1 MRGQPSSLSLF
12 EGVVLQGITQFT
24 TMKVNLLLS
33 VLSCWLVT
41 ALSFGQSTFRITQD
55 VASFDIA
62 GGMVE
67 NSMGDL
73 VFAGTNSNFIP
84 FFGNVVKMN
93 SAGTV
98 QWAKSYTGGIASS
111 LMDIKAVSSGGYIV
125 TGTSSNGGAIL
136 IRIDENGNTL
146 WSKRYQCP
154 DFAGKP
160 SSEYGNAVIEAS
172 DGGFVV
178 AGGVDYFWDGV
189 SGSTVD
195 TSSALAFKVN
205 SAGTLQW
212 SRIFTVNVANPDE
225 HYFNDVAESAD
236 GYVFV
241 GISSEGSGTLNS
253 DGDYPRNALIAKTT
267 TAGATTYINRW
278 GQGNTTSQGL
288 NSITRLSSGN
298 LVIGGYDDM
307 HASITRIQGTGGSV
321 VVQYGRRLTGS
332 FLNTIVLQDISEH
345 SDGSYGLIG
354 TRIEVFPL
362 AFYTF
367 AAKFDPVAN
376 TFAFNRGYLPIGL
389 SAILPEGG
397 VAADQGYYMVMT
409 DQQAG
414 GFNYNIIRTDNTGQL
429 GGAAGCTVNN
439 ITQANTGNT
448 PTIQAITTTQ
458 FTNVTEASFTPV
470 VTNVTVTP
478 TVHCITT
485 PCTPPAAATTVT
497 ATPSSI
503 CVGQS
508 SSITASGPAVGVTYN
523 VYTAPSGGTNLGA
536 TPLSVSPTT
545 TTTYYVE
552 TVVNGSP
559 ACVSTTRTPVTVTVN
574 PTPTATPGSNSP
586 VCEGATINL
595 TSPTVGS
602 ATYAWTGP
610 NSFSSSAED
619 PSISPATA
627 ANGGTYTLVVTENG
641 CSSAPANVSV
651 TVTPLPVANASSN
664 SPVCE
669 GQPINL
675 SGNNIPS
682 ATYAWTGPN
691 GFNSTSED
699 PSVSPSTAADAG
711 TYSLVITDGGCASL
725 PATTSVTVNPLPSAA
740 AGSNSPVCEGSDI
753 LLTSSGGTGYS
764 WTGPNSYSNGT
775 QNPTITAA
783 TSAEDGVYTVTV
795 TDANGCQNTAQTT
808 VSVVAG
814 ETISAT
820 ATDITCNG
828 ANDGTAT
835 AVTSG
840 VGPYTYSWSPSGGNA
855 ATASGLSAGT
865 YTVTVTASGCSSTA
879 TATVN
884 EPSAIS
890 LSTSST
896 PSSCTTP
903 TGTATVVASGGTGG
917 YTYSW
922 SPSGGNAATASN
934 IAAGSYTVTV
944 TDANGCQ
951 QTATV
956 TVTSV
961 NGPSATISATTDVS
975 CAGLTDG
982 SATVTASGGT
992 PGYTYAWSPSGGS
1005 AATASNLGAGSYT
1018 VTVTDAAGCTASA
1031 DATIGAA
1038 TAITITETITA
1049 STCGNAD
1056 GSITVVPS
1064 GGTPVYTYAWTPAG
1078 NTATISNLPG
1088 GDYDVTVT
1096 DANGCTAT
1104 GSYTIV
1110 PTGSLDVDVTPVSST
1125 ILAGE
1130 TVGLTATT
1138 TPAVP
1143 GATYSWNPSTDLT
1156 CDDCANPTASP
1167 DETTIYTVT
1176 VTSPDGCT
1184 GTASATVFI
1193 ELVCGEYFMPTIF
1206 SPDGNLN
1213 NDELCLYGSCF
1224 EQVSLK
1230 IYDRW
1235 GELVFETN
1243 DQANCWDGT
1252 YKGKPMN
1259 AASYVYVLELTLQD
1273 GTTVSEKG
1281 NVTLVR

>member
-1 MRGQPSSLSLF
+1 
-12 EGVVLQGITQFT
+12 
-24 TMKVNLLLS
+24 MKVNILLS
-33 VLSCWLVT
+33 ILSCWLLT

-67 NSMGDL
+67 NSSGDL

-84 FFGNVVKMN
+84 FFGNIVKMN

-98 QWAKSYTGGIASS
+98 QWAKAYTGGIASS
-111 LMDIKAVSSGGYIV
+111 INDIKAVSSGGYIV
-125 TGTSSNGGAIL
+125 TGSSSNGGAIL
-136 IRIDENGNTL
+136 IRVDENGNTL

-160 SSEYGNAVIEAS
+160 SSEYGNAVIETS

-195 TSSALAFKVN
+195 TSSALGFKVN

-212 SRIFTVNVANPDE
+212 SRIFTVTVANPDE

-241 GISSEGSGTLNS
+241 GISSEGSGALS
-253 DGDYPRNALIAKTT
+253 DDGDYPRNALLAKTT

-278 GQGNTTSQGL
+278 GSGNTSSQGL
-288 NSITRLSSGN
+288 NCITSLSTGN
-298 LVIGGYDDM
+298 LVIGGYDDV
-307 HASITRIQGTGGSV
+307 HATITRIQGTGGAV
-321 VVQYGRRLTGS
+321 TVQYGRRLSGAVFPPVS
-332 FLNTIVLQDISEH
+332 VIIQDISEH
-345 SDGSYGLIG
+345 SDGSYGIIG
-354 TRIEVFPL
+354 TRIEVLSFS
-362 AFYTF
+362 FYTF

-439 ITQANTGNT
+439 ITQATANSV
-448 PTIQAITTTQ
+448 PTIQAVTTVQ
-458 FTNVTEASFTPV
+458 FTNATESSFTPV
-470 VTNVTVTP
+470 VTDVTVTP

-485 PCTPPAAATTVT
+485 ACTPPAAATTVT
-497 ATPSSI
+497 ATPASI

-508 SSITASGPAVGVTYN
+508 SSITASGPGVGVTYN
-523 VYTAPSGGTNLGA
+523 VYTASSGGTNLGA
-536 TPLSVSPTT
+536 TPLSVSPTI
-545 TTTYYVE
+545 TTTYYLE

-586 VCEGATINL
+586 VCEGQAINL

-610 NSFSSSAED
+610 NSFSSTSED
-619 PSISPATA
+619 PTVSPATA
-627 ANGGTYTLVVTENG
+627 ADGGTYTLVVTENG

-669 GQPINL
+669 GSAINL
-675 SGNNIPS
+675 SANNIPS

-691 GFNSTSED
+691 SFSSAAED
-699 PSVSPSTAADAG
+699 PTVSPATAADAG
-711 TYSLVITDGGCASL
+711 IYSVTITSGGCSSI
-725 PATTSVTVNPLPSAA
+725 PATVSVTVNPLPTAS

-775 QNPTITAA
+775 QNPTITGA
-783 TSAEDGVYTVTV
+783 TAAEDGTYTVTV
-795 TDANGCQNTAQTT
+795 TDGNGCQNTAQTI

-814 ETISAT
+814 ESISAT

-828 ANDGTAT
+828 ADDGTAT

-840 VGPYTYSWSPSGGNA
+840 VGPYTYSWAPSGGNA
-855 ATASGLSAGT
+855 ATATDLPAGT

-879 TATVN
+879 SATVN
-884 EPSAIS
+884 EPTAVG

-903 TGTATVVASGGTGG
+903 TGTATVVAAGGTGG

-922 SPSGGNAATASN
+922 APSGGNAATATN
-934 IAAGSYTVTV
+934 LAAGSYTVTV
-944 TDANGCQ
+944 ADGNGCQ
-951 QTATV
+951 ETATV
-956 TVTSV
+956 VVASV
-961 NGPSATISATTDVS
+961 NGPTAAISASSDVS

-982 SATVTASGGT
+982 SATVTAADGT
-992 PGYTYAWSPSGGS
+992 PGYSYSWSPSGGA

-1018 VTVTDAAGCTASA
+1018 VTVTDAAGCTATAS
-1031 DATIGAA
+1031 ATIGSA
-1038 TAITITETITA
+1038 TAIAIAETITA

-1056 GSITVVPS
+1056 GSISVVPS
-1064 GGTPVYTYAWTPAG
+1064 GGNPGYTYAWTPAG

-1104 GSYTIV
+1104 ESYTIV
-1110 PTGSLDVDVTPVSST
+1110 PTGSLDVDVTPLSST

-1130 TVGLTATT
+1130 TVGLTATV
-1138 TPAVP
+1138 TPSVA
-1143 GATYSWNPSTDLT
+1143 GATYEWNPSTDLT
-1156 CDDCANPTASP
+1156 CDDCPNPTASP

-1224 EQVSLK
+1224 VELSLK

-1235 GELVFETN
+1235 GELVFETT
-1243 DQANCWDGT
+1243 DQSKCWDGT

-1259 AASYVYVLELTLQD
+1259 AASYVYVLELSLQD

>member
-1 MRGQPSSLSLF
+1 
-12 EGVVLQGITQFT
+12 
-24 TMKVNLLLS
+24 MKVNILLS
-33 VLSCWLVT
+33 ILSCWLLSAV
-41 ALSFGQSTFRITQD
+41 SFGQTTFRITQD

-67 NSMGDL
+67 NSSGDL

-84 FFGNVVKMN
+84 FFGNIVKMN

-98 QWAKSYTGGIASS
+98 QWAKAYTGGIASS
-111 LMDIKAVSSGGYIV
+111 LTDIKAVSSGGYIV
-125 TGTSSNGGAIL
+125 TGSSSNGGAIL
-136 IRIDENGNTL
+136 IRVDENGNTL

-160 SSEYGNAVIEAS
+160 SNEYGNAVIETS

-195 TSSALAFKVN
+195 TSSALGFKVN

-212 SRIFTVNVANPDE
+212 SRIFTVSVTNPDE

-278 GQGNTTSQGL
+278 GQGNTSSQGL
-288 NSITRLSSGN
+288 NCITRLSTGN
-298 LVIGGYDDM
+298 LVIGGYDDV
-307 HASITRIQGTGGSV
+307 HATITRIQGTGGAV
-321 VVQYGRRLTGS
+321 TVQYGRRLSGAVFPPVS
-332 FLNTIVLQDISEH
+332 VIIQDISEH
-345 SDGSYGLIG
+345 SDGTYGIIG
-354 TRIEVFPL
+354 TRIEAFSF

-367 AAKFDPVAN
+367 AAKFDPTSN

-397 VAADQGYYMVMT
+397 VAANQGYYMVMT

-439 ITQANTGNT
+439 ITQSTANSV
-448 PTIQAITTTQ
+448 PTIQAVTTVQ
-458 FTNVTEASFTPV
+458 FTNATEASFTPV
-470 VTNVTVTP
+470 VTDVTATP

-508 SSITASGPAVGVTYN
+508 SSITASGPGVGVTYN

-536 TPLSVSPTT
+536 VPVSVSPTI

-610 NSFSSSAED
+610 NSFSSSSED
-619 PSISPATA
+619 PVITPATA

-669 GQPINL
+669 GGTINL
-675 SGNNIPS
+675 SANTIPS

-691 GFNSTSED
+691 GFNSSAED
-699 PSVSPSTAADAG
+699 PTITPATAATAG
-711 TYSLVITDGGCASL
+711 VYSLTITSSGCSSA
-725 PATTSVTVNPLPSAA
+725 PATTTVVVNPLPAA
-740 AGSNSPVCEGSDI
+740 TAGSNSPVCEGSDI

-764 WTGPNSYSNGT
+764 WTGPNGYSNGT
-775 QNPTITAA
+775 QNPTISGATAA
-783 TSAEDGVYTVTV
+783 ESGTYIVTV
-795 TDANGCQNTAQTT
+795 TDGNGCQNTAQTI

-828 ANDGTAT
+828 ADDGTAT

-840 VGPYTYSWSPSGGNA
+840 AGPYTYSWAPIGGNA
-855 ATASGLSAGT
+855 ATATDLPAGT

-884 EPSAIS
+884 EPTVIG
-890 LSTSST
+890 LTTSST
-896 PSSCTTP
+896 ASSCTTP
-903 TGTATVVASGGTGG
+903 TGTATVVATGGTGG

-922 SPSGGNAATASN
+922 SPSGGNGATASN

-944 TDANGCQ
+944 TDANGCE

-956 TVTSV
+956 VVTSV
-961 NGPSATISATTDVS
+961 NGPSATISASSDVS

-992 PGYTYAWSPSGGS
+992 PGYTYSWSPSGGS
-1005 AATASNLGAGSYT
+1005 GATASNLGEGAYT
-1018 VTVTDAAGCTASA
+1018 VTVTDAAGCTATAS
-1031 DATIGAA
+1031 ATIGGA
-1038 TAITITETITA
+1038 TPIAIAETITA

-1056 GSITVVPS
+1056 GSISVVAT
-1064 GGTPVYTYAWTPAG
+1064 GGTPGYTYAWTPAG

-1104 GSYTIV
+1104 ESYTIV
-1110 PTGSLDVDVTPVSST
+1110 PTGSLNVDVTPLSST

-1130 TVGLTATT
+1130 TVGLTATV
-1138 TPAVP
+1138 TPAVA
-1143 GATYSWNPSTDLT
+1143 GATYVWNPSTDLT
-1156 CDDCANPTASP
+1156 CDDCPNPTASP

-1213 NDELCLYGSCF
+1213 NDKLCLYGSCF
-1224 EQVSLK
+1224 VEVSLK

>member
-1 MRGQPSSLSLF
+1 
-12 EGVVLQGITQFT
+12 
-24 TMKVNLLLS
+24 MKVNILLS
-33 VLSCWLVT
+33 ILSCWLLT
-41 ALSFGQSTFRITQD
+41 AVSFGQSTFRITQD

-67 NSMGDL
+67 NSSGDL

-84 FFGNVVKMN
+84 FFGNIVKMN

-98 QWAKSYTGGIASS
+98 QWAKAYTGGIASS
-111 LMDIKAVSSGGYIV
+111 LTDIKAVSSGGYIV
-125 TGTSSNGGAIL
+125 TGSSSNGGAIL
-136 IRIDENGNTL
+136 IRVDENGNTI

-160 SSEYGNAVIEAS
+160 SSEYGNAVIETA

-195 TSSALAFKVN
+195 TSSALGFKVN

-212 SRIFTVNVANPDE
+212 SRIFTVTVANPDE

-241 GISSEGSGTLNS
+241 GISSEGSGTMNS

-267 TAGATTYINRW
+267 TAGATTYVNRW
-278 GQGNTTSQGL
+278 GSGNTSSQGL
-288 NSITRLSSGN
+288 NCITRLASGN
-298 LVIGGYDDM
+298 LVIGGYDDV
-307 HASITRIQGTGGSV
+307 HATITRIQGTGAAV
-321 VVQYGRRLTGS
+321 TVQYGRRLSGAIFPPVS
-332 FLNTIVLQDISEH
+332 VIIQDISEH
-345 SDGSYGLIG
+345 SDGSYGIIG
-354 TRIEVFPL
+354 TRIEALSF

-397 VAADQGYYMVMT
+397 VAANQGYYMVMT

-439 ITQANTGNT
+439 ITQSTANSV
-448 PTIQAITTTQ
+448 PTIQAITTSQ
-458 FTNVTEASFTPV
+458 FTNATEASFTPV
-470 VTNVTVTP
+470 VTDVTVTP

-508 SSITASGPAVGVTYN
+508 SSITASGPGVGVTYN
-523 VYTAPSGGTNLGA
+523 VYTASSGGTNLGA
-536 TPLSVSPTT
+536 VPVSVSPVT

-586 VCEGATINL
+586 VCEGQAINL
-595 TSPTVGS
+595 TAVTVGS

-610 NSFSSSAED
+610 NGFNNSTED
-619 PSISPATA
+619 PTISPATA
-627 ANGGTYTLVVTENG
+627 ADAGTYTLVVTENG

-651 TVTPLPVANASSN
+651 TVNPLPVASVSSN
-664 SPVCE
+664 SPVCA
-669 GQPINL
+669 GSAINL
-675 SGNNIPS
+675 SANNIPS

-691 GFNSTSED
+691 GFSSSAED
-699 PSVSPSTAADAG
+699 PAISPATAADAG
-711 TYSLVITDGGCASL
+711 TYSLTITNGGCSSA
-725 PATTSVTVNPLPSAA
+725 PATVAVTVNPLPTAT
-740 AGSNSPVCEGSDI
+740 AGSNSPVCVGSDI

-775 QNPTITAA
+775 QNPTITGATAA
-783 TSAEDGVYTVTV
+783 ENGTYIVTV
-795 TDANGCQNTAQTT
+795 TDANGCQNTAQTI

-814 ETISAT
+814 EIISAT

-828 ANDGTAT
+828 ADDGTAT

-840 VGPYTYSWSPSGGNA
+840 VGPYTYSWSPIGGNA
-855 ATASGLSAGT
+855 ATATGLPAGT

-879 TATVN
+879 NATVN
-884 EPSAIS
+884 EPTVIG

-896 PSSCTTP
+896 ASSCTTP
-903 TGTATVVASGGTGG
+903 TGTATVVATGGTGG

-922 SPSGGNAATASN
+922 APSGGNAATAVN
-934 IAAGSYTVTV
+934 IPAGSYTVTV
-944 TDANGCQ
+944 TDANGCV

-956 TVTSV
+956 DVTSV
-961 NGPSATISATTDVS
+961 NGPSASISASSDVS

-992 PGYTYAWSPSGGS
+992 PGYTYSWAPSGGA
-1005 AATASNLGAGSYT
+1005 AATAANLGAGTYT
-1018 VTVTDAAGCTASA
+1018 VTVTDAAGCTVTAN
-1031 DATIGAA
+1031 ATIGGA
-1038 TAITITETITA
+1038 TAIAITETITA

-1056 GSITVVPS
+1056 GSISIVAS
-1064 GGTPVYTYAWTPAG
+1064 GGTPGYTYAWIPAG

-1104 GSYTIV
+1104 ESYTIV
-1110 PTGSLDVDVTPVSST
+1110 PTGSLDVDVTPLSST

-1130 TVGLTATT
+1130 TVGLTAIV
-1138 TPAVP
+1138 TPAVA
-1143 GATYSWNPSTDLT
+1143 GATYQWNPSTDLT

-1206 SPDGNLN
+1206 SPDGNTN

-1224 EQVSLK
+1224 VEVSLK

-1235 GELVFETN
+1235 GEKVFETT
-1243 DQANCWDGT
+1243 DQSNCWDGT

>member
-1 MRGQPSSLSLF
+1 
-12 EGVVLQGITQFT
+12 
-24 TMKVNLLLS
+24 MKVNILLS
-33 VLSCWLVT
+33 LLSCWLLAT
-41 ALSFGQSTFRITQD
+41 LSFGQSTFRITQD
-55 VASFDIA
+55 VANFDIA

-67 NSMGDL
+67 NSSGDL
-73 VFAGTNSNFIP
+73 VFAGTNANFIP
-84 FFGNVVKMN
+84 FFGNIVKMN
-93 SAGTV
+93 SSGTV
-98 QWAKSYTGGIASS
+98 QWAKAYTGGIASS
-111 LMDIKAVSSGGYIV
+111 LTDIKTVSTGGYIA
-125 TGTSSNGGAIL
+125 TGNSSNGGAIL

-160 SSEYGNAVIEAS
+160 SNEYGNAVIETS

-195 TSSALAFKVN
+195 TSSALGFKVN

-212 SRIFTVNVANPDE
+212 SRIFTVTVPNPDE

-241 GISSEGSGTLNS
+241 GVSSEGSGTLSSN
-253 DGDYPRNALIAKTT
+253 GDYPSNALIAKTT
-267 TAGATTYINRW
+267 TAGVTTFINRW
-278 GQGNTTSQGL
+278 GQGNTSSQGL
-288 NSITRLSSGN
+288 NCITKLSTGN
-298 LVIGGYDDM
+298 LVIGGYDDV
-307 HASITRIQGTGGSV
+307 HATITRIQGTGAAV
-321 VVQYGRRLTGS
+321 TVQYGRRLSGAVFPPVS
-332 FLNTIVLQDISEH
+332 VILQDISEH
-345 SDGSYGLIG
+345 SDGTYGLIG
-354 TRIEVFPL
+354 TRIEALSF

-367 AAKFDPVAN
+367 AAKFDPTTN
-376 TFAFNRGYLPIGL
+376 TFAFNRGYTPIGL

-397 VAADQGYYMVMT
+397 VAANQGYYIVMT

-429 GGAAGCTVNN
+429 GGAAGCTVTN
-439 ITQANTGNT
+439 ITQSTANSV
-448 PTIQAITTTQ
+448 PTIQAITTSQ
-458 FTNVTEASFTPV
+458 FTNATEASFTPV
-470 VTNVTVTP
+470 VTNVTATP

-497 ATPSSI
+497 ATPASI

-523 VYTAPSGGTNLGA
+523 VYTASSGGTNLGA
-536 TPLSVSPTT
+536 IPVSVSPTT

-552 TVVNGSP
+552 TVTNGNPS
-559 ACVSTTRTPVTVTVN
+559 CVSTTRTPVTVTVN

-586 VCEGATINL
+586 VCEGQTINL
-595 TSPTVGS
+595 TAVTVGS

-610 NSFSSSAED
+610 NSFSSSTED
-619 PSISPATA
+619 PSISNATA
-627 ANGGTYTLVVTENG
+627 ANAGTYSLTVSENG
-641 CSSAPANVSV
+641 CSSAPATVSV
-651 TVTPLPVANASSN
+651 TVNPLPVASVSSN
-664 SPVCE
+664 SPVCA
-669 GQPINL
+669 GSTINL
-675 SGNNIPS
+675 SANTIAS

-691 GFNSTSED
+691 GFNSAAED
-699 PSVSPSTAADAG
+699 PTIPNATAANAG
-711 TYSLVITDGGCASL
+711 TYSLTITNGGCSSA
-725 PATTSVTVNPLPSAA
+725 PATVSVTVNPLPTAT
-740 AGSNSPVCEGSDI
+740 AGSNSPICIGSDI
-753 LLTSSGGTGYS
+753 LLTSSGGTSYS
-764 WTGPNSYSNGT
+764 WTGPNGYSNGT

-783 TSAEDGVYTVTV
+783 TAAENGTYIVTV
-795 TDANGCQNTAQTT
+795 TDANGCQNTAQTI

-828 ANDGTAT
+828 AANGTAT

-855 ATASGLSAGT
+855 ATATGLSAGT

-884 EPSAIS
+884 EPTVIG

-903 TGTATVVASGGTGG
+903 TGSATVVATGGTGG

-922 SPSGGNAATASN
+922 APSGGNGGTASN
-934 IAAGSYTVTV
+934 LAAGSYTVTV
-944 TDANGCQ
+944 TDGNGCQ

-956 TVTSV
+956 TVASL
-961 NGPSATISATTDVS
+961 NGPTAVISASADVS

-982 SATVTASGGT
+982 SATVTTSGGT
-992 PGYTYAWSPSGGS
+992 PGYTYSWSPSGGS
-1005 AATASNLGAGSYT
+1005 GATAPNLAAGSYT
-1018 VTVTDAAGCTASA
+1018 VTVTDAAGCTAQA
-1031 DATIGAA
+1031 NATIGS
-1038 TAITITETITA
+1038 AIAIVIAETITA

-1056 GSITVVPS
+1056 GSISVVAS
-1064 GGTPVYTYAWTPAG
+1064 GGAGSYTYVWTPAG
-1078 NTATISNLPG
+1078 NTATLNNIPG
-1088 GDYDVTVT
+1088 GNYGITVT

-1104 GSYTIV
+1104 ESYTVV
-1110 PTGSLDVDVTPVSST
+1110 PTGSLNANVTPISTT

-1130 TVGLTATT
+1130 TVVLTAST
-1138 TPAVP
+1138 TPSVP
-1143 GATYSWNPSTDLT
+1143 GATYLWNPATDLSCST
-1156 CDDCANPTASP
+1156 CANPTASP
-1167 DETTIYTVT
+1167 SETTIYTVT

-1206 SPDGNLN
+1206 SPDGNFQ

-1224 EQVSLK
+1224 VELSLK

-1235 GELVFETN
+1235 GEKVFETT
-1243 DQANCWDGT
+1243 DQAKCWDGT

>member
-1 MRGQPSSLSLF
+1 
-12 EGVVLQGITQFT
+12 
-24 TMKVNLLLS
+24 MKVNLLLLL
-33 VLSCWLVT
+33 LSSWLF
-41 ALSFGQSTFRITQD
+41 ACLSFGQSTFRITQD

-67 NSMGDL
+67 NSSGDL

-84 FFGNVVKMN
+84 FFGNIVKMN
-93 SAGTV
+93 SSGTV
-98 QWAKSYTGGIASS
+98 QWAKAYTGGIASS
-111 LMDIKAVSSGGYIV
+111 LTDIKTVSTGGYIV
-125 TGTSSNGGAIL
+125 TGSSSNGGAIL
-136 IRIDENGNTL
+136 IRVDESGNTL

-160 SSEYGNAVIEAS
+160 SSEYGNAVIETS

-205 SAGTLQW
+205 SSGTLQW
-212 SRIFTVNVANPDE
+212 SRIFTVSVANPDE

-267 TAGATTYINRW
+267 TAGATTFINRW
-278 GQGNTTSQGL
+278 GQGNTSSQGL
-288 NSITRLSSGN
+288 NCITRLSTGN
-298 LVIGGYDDM
+298 LVIGGYDDI
-307 HASITRIQGTGGSV
+307 HATITRIQGTGGAV
-321 VVQYGRRLTGS
+321 TVQYGRRLSGAAFPPVS
-332 FLNTIVLQDISEH
+332 VILQDISEH
-345 SDGSYGLIG
+345 SDGTYGLIG
-354 TRIEVFPL
+354 TRIEALSF

-367 AAKFDPVAN
+367 AAKFDPTSN

-397 VAADQGYYMVMT
+397 VAADQGYFIVMT

-414 GFNYNIIRTDNTGQL
+414 GFNYNVIRTDNTGQL

-439 ITQANTGNT
+439 ITQSTSNSV
-448 PTIQAITTTQ
+448 PTIQAITTVQ
-458 FTNVTEASFTPV
+458 YTNATESSFTPV

-485 PCTPPAAATTVT
+485 TCTPPAAATTVT
-497 ATPSSI
+497 ATPSTI
-503 CVGQS
+503 CAGQS
-508 SSITASGPAVGVTYN
+508 SSITASGPASNVTYN
-523 VYTAPSGGTNLGA
+523 VYTASSGGTNLGA
-536 TPLSVSPTT
+536 APLSVSPTT

-552 TVVNGSP
+552 TVDNSNP
-559 ACVSTTRTPVTVTVN
+559 SCVSTTRTPVTVTVN
-574 PTPTATPGSNSP
+574 PSPTATPGSNSP
-586 VCEGATINL
+586 VCEGGSLNL
-595 TSPTVGS
+595 TAVTVGS

-610 NSFSSSAED
+610 NSFNSTAED
-619 PSISPATA
+619 PVISPATA
-627 ANGGTYTLVVTENG
+627 AAGGTYTLVVTENG
-641 CSSAPANVSV
+641 CSSTPANVNV
-651 TVTPLPVANASSN
+651 TITPLPVASASSN

-669 GQPINL
+669 GSAINL

-691 GFNSTSED
+691 GFNSTAED
-699 PSVSPSTAADAG
+699 PVINPSTAADAG
-711 TYSLVITDGGCASL
+711 VYSFVITSGGCSSL
-725 PATTSVTVNPLPSAA
+725 PATTTVTINALPAA
-740 AGSNSPVCEGSDI
+740 VAGSNSPVCEGSDI

-764 WTGPNSYSNGT
+764 WSGPNAYANGT
-775 QNPTITAA
+775 QNPTISGA
-783 TSAEDGVYTVTV
+783 TSAENGTYIVTV

-820 ATDITCNG
+820 GTDITCNG
-828 ANDGTAT
+828 ADDGTAT

-840 VGPYTYSWSPSGGNA
+840 VGPYTYSWAPSGGNA
-855 ATASGLSAGT
+855 ATATNLQPGS

-879 TATVN
+879 SVTIN
-884 EPSAIS
+884 EPAVIA

-896 PSSCTTP
+896 PSSCTSP
-903 TGTATVVASGGTGG
+903 TGTATVVASGGTGA

-922 SPSGGNAATASN
+922 SPSGGNAATTSPVS
-934 IAAGSYTVTV
+934 AGSYTVTV

-956 TVTSV
+956 VVSSL
-961 NGPSATISATTDVS
+961 NGPSVSISATSDVS

-982 SATVTASGGT
+982 SATASASGGT
-992 PGYTYAWSPSGGS
+992 PGYTYAWTPSGGS
-1005 AATASNLGAGSYT
+1005 TATASNLGAGTYT
-1018 VTVTDAAGCTASA
+1018 VTVMDAAGCTATA
-1031 DATIGAA
+1031 DAVIGAP
-1038 TAITITETITA
+1038 TAISIAETITA

-1056 GSITVVPS
+1056 GSISVVAS
-1064 GGTPVYTYAWTPAG
+1064 GGNPGYTYAWTPAG
-1078 NTATISNLPG
+1078 NTATLNNLPG
-1088 GDYDVTVT
+1088 GNYSVTVT
-1096 DANGCTAT
+1096 DANGCTA
-1104 GSYTIV
+1104 SENYTIV
-1110 PTGSLDVDVTPVSST
+1110 PTGSLNVTTSPVSTT

-1130 TVGLTATT
+1130 SVALTASV
-1138 TPAVP
+1138 TPSVP
-1143 GATYSWNPSTDLT
+1143 GVTYAWSPSAGLS
-1156 CDDCANPTASP
+1156 CDDCSNPIASP
-1167 DETTIYTVT
+1167 DQTTIYSVT
-1176 VTSPDGCT
+1176 ATSPDGCT
-1184 GTASATVFI
+1184 GVSSATVFI

-1213 NDELCLYGSCF
+1213 NDELCIYGSCF
-1224 EQVSLK
+1224 EQLSLK

-1235 GELVFETN
+1235 GELVFETS
-1243 DQANCWDGT
+1243 DQSICWDGT

-1259 AASYVYVLELTLQD
+1259 AASYVYVLELTLQN
-1273 GTTVSEKG
+1273 GTTISEKG